1 MAAREAAAEGL
12 GRGDVE
18 TVAALAT
25 SALGSRAL
33 AAARAARR
41 CWREVPVVAPVGGR
55 VLEGYVDLLYEDASG
70 RLVVVDWKT
79 DRARTDAEV
88 DAALDRYRNQGAAY
102 AVALE
107 QATRRRVDEVVFVFC
122 RRGPAVER
130 TIAAADLDQ
139 ARAAVEAALA
149 S

>member
-1 MAAREAAAEGL
+1 
-12 GRGDVE
+12 
-18 TVAALAT
+18 
-25 SALGSRAL
+25 
-33 AAARAARR
+33 
-41 CWREVPVVAPVGGR
+41 VGGR